1 MTTDGG
7 ARIQSVWVAYSIR
20 CSCRWKVVESGVGR
34 GSGKPAYCGMDES
47 SSHFDKDCTTIALGS
62 GHCRLI
68 SHVRPGGAHDL
79 YARRVQSAAL

>member
-34 GSGKPAYCGMDES
+34 GFAKPAYCGMGES
-47 SSHFDKDCTTIALGS
+47 PSRCEKDYIA
-62 GHCRLI
+62 I
-68 SHVRPGGAHDL
+68 V
-79 YARRVQSAAL
+79 